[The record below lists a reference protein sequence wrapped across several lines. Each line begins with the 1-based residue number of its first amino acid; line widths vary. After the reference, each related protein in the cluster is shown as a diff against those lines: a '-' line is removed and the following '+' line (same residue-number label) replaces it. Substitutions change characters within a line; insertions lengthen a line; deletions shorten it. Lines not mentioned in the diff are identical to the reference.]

1 MASVP
6 KLELRDFHTVQRDL
20 ESVLLKLK
28 SSFNPEVRRSLLR
41 ELRLKL
47 AARAGVREQ
56 RDSPLKNAGKSL
68 RRRARRREESAGK
81 KQQNVGKGDDFP
93 NSTAEPMVANR

>member
-1 MASVP
+1 VASVP

-41 ELRLKL
+41 ELRLRNWPQG
-47 AARAGVREQ
+47 RAFE
-56 RDSPLKNAGKSL
+56 SNATHPWRTQG
-68 RRRARRREESAGK
+68 
-81 KQQNVGKGDDFP
+81 
-93 NSTAEPMVANR
+93 NR